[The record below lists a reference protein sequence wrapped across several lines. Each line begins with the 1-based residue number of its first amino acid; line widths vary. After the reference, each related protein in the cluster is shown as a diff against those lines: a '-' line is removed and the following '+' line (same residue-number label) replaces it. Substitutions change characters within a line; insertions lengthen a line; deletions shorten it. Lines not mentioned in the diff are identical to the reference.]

1 MLTAINSFVPWYQLN
16 VKLQAACILDTSLQQ
31 KVRKSQCRPIN
42 SNGVNDNLT
51 LKNFSSDAFT
61 FKTHWFVYL
70 SSKQLELNNRY
81 NDKKQSKISVSAIL
95 LLYAR
100 VCSHFKIDN
109 KNQWR
114 IDYLQHAEAQ
124 KSIMTWHVVEYGSS
138 IGGSIGGSGGGDRP
152 PPKVV
157 SEEFFGQC
165 CMPSVHEYLLS
176 PVM

>member
-1 MLTAINSFVPWYQLN
+1 MT
-16 VKLQAACILDTSLQQ
+16 
-31 KVRKSQCRPIN
+31 
-42 SNGVNDNLT
+42 
-51 LKNFSSDAFT
+51 
-61 FKTHWFVYL
+61 
-70 SSKQLELNNRY
+70 
-81 NDKKQSKISVSAIL
+81 KKQSKISVSAIL